1 MVTMIAKP
9 IRALELYYPMVQF
22 LIVILINKDCS
33 NKSEIDYILLKL
45 ENESKVMQNENINA
59 HIHFIYLLSLCMF
72 LDLAIQLNF
81 YLY

>member
-9 IRALELYYPMVQF
+9 IRALELYYPMIQC
-22 LIVILINKDCS
+22 LIVILRNKDCS

-45 ENESKVMQNENINA
+45 ENDSKVMQNENINA
-59 HIHFIYLLSLCMF
+59 HRHCIYLLSLCMF

-81 YLY
+81 YL

>member
-1 MVTMIAKP
+1 MIAKP

-59 HIHFIYLLSLCMF
+59 HIPFIYLLSLCMF

>member
-9 IRALELYYPMVQF
+9 IRALELYYPMIQF

-45 ENESKVMQNENINA
+45 ENESKVMQNKNINA
-59 HIHFIYLLSLCMF
+59 HIHCIYLLSLCMF

-81 YLY
+81 YL